1 MRIRLSIFA
10 TLWLVAFMAVLGPG
24 AGAEVSRDSSA
35 VRIERTESAAVG
47 ASIAHPARWFVERE
61 PYTYEG
67 TYGYTLWHP
76 DTDRPHDHGG
86 TPAVRVALAYD
97 LGPGQI
103 EAEVLETLDYFD
115 DLPLERETVRVAE
128 RGYEGVAVG
137 PIPGST
143 PYTEVYVPV
152 NGRVYRI
159 EVYSDDPGRPG
170 LGEEATRLLAGLR
183 FSRPSRS
190 VDSLGVPRA
199 NAQGALYKGGDESL
213 AARERA
219 AREAASARDTNRE
232 PEATLQPSA
241 LSRSGTGETRI
252 AEGCWSADPRFF
264 FQTQHGKY
272 ANKRWGSKWTG
283 WTIIGR
289 PNFWGQYTHG
299 NLNYGRCVST
309 YYTNDKFAIDYP
321 LGRGDVVFSPFR
333 RGTVMFA
340 GRNTSHKNY
349 GIFVVVKADN
359 GKYVSM
365 SAHLN
370 GLANGIRRGKVVTN
384 DTIIGFAG
392 DTGDPSIPVGE
403 THLHQAYYR
412 YPRYLQDGSPYG
424 GAGLQV
430 IYHRYYGTA
439 ARKAGYTVS
448 SRVYTFGA
456 VTPNYKATCSERNVC
471 GKGYRIGN

>member
-1 MRIRLSIFA
+1 MRIRLSVLA
-10 TLWLVAFMAVLGPG
+10 TLWLVAFMAVLPG
-24 AGAEVSRDSSA
+24 AEASRDSSP
-35 VRIERTESAAVG
+35 VRTERTGADAVG

-86 TPAVRVALAYD
+86 MPAVRVALAYD
-97 LGPGQI
+97 LKPGQI
-103 EAEVLETLDYFD
+103 EAEVQKLLAYYD

-128 RGYEGVAVG
+128 RGYQGVAVG

-143 PYTEVYVPV
+143 PYTVVYVPV
-152 NGRVYRI
+152 KGRVYRI
-159 EVYSDDPGRPG
+159 NVYSDDPGQPG
-170 LGEEATRLLAGLR
+170 LGEKGNRLLAGLR
-183 FSRPSRS
+183 FSPPSRS
-190 VDSLGVPRA
+190 VASLEIPRA
-199 NAQGALYKGGDESL
+199 NAQRALYEGGDESL

-219 AREAASARDTNRE
+219 AREAVADQDTDEE
-232 PEATLQPSA
+232 PEATLGTS
-241 LSRSGTGETRI
+241 SRSGTGETRI
-252 AEGCWSADPRFF
+252 AEGCWRADPRFS
-264 FQTQHGKY
+264 FQTQHGMY
-272 ANKRWGSKWTG
+272 ANKRWGAKWTG

-299 NLNYGRCVST
+299 NLNYGRCVSRL
-309 YYTNDKFAIDYP
+309 YTNDKFAVDYP

-333 RGTVMFA
+333 RGTVTFA

-349 GIFVVVKADN
+349 GIFVVIRADN

-370 GLANGIRRGKVVTN
+370 GLANGIRRGKVVTS

-430 IYHRYYGTA
+430 VYHSYYGTA

-448 SRVYTFGA
+448 SRLYRFGA
-456 VTPNYKATCSERNVC
+456 VKPDYRATCSERNTC
-471 GKGYRIGN
+471 GEGYRIGN